1 MNPRRDW
8 RPDGGRRAISF
19 PGGTSFSPPYPNT
32 RAGTGASSVRRGCRQ
47 SRPGALRGEQDLSR
61 VFGVRGLSSC
71 VGELFTRSA
80 AARSSPDESVAGFKN
95 RPHGCQ
101 VAVYTCTVVHVNKEK
116 RTGTDGAT
124 SPERAERI
132 VARPP
137 ARKRCGSTVTRLSF
151 PPTVNEEELIN
162 TIQNQLLQPRP
173 KFSVRVSL
181 ISHWLYSLLGLAFLT
196 AGLFSLGC
204 LVRSVLR
211 ANRGHDQQMA

>member
-1 MNPRRDW
+1 M
-8 RPDGGRRAISF
+8 
-19 PGGTSFSPPYPNT
+19 
-32 RAGTGASSVRRGCRQ
+32 RRGCRQ

-61 VFGVRGLSSC
+61 VFGVRGLSSR
-71 VGELFTRSA
+71 VGELFSDGRVPARVLPTSQRGHPTRSA